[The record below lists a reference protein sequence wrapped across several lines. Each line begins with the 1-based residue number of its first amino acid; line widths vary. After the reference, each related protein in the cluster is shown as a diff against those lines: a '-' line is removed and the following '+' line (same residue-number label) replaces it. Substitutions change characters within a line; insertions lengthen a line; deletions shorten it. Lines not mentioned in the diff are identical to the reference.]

1 MRALRAQPPDQLTTS
16 HLVAGAAIFHCGP
29 GEAEPRKREVVE
41 ELERLQGVQRRWK
54 EEMESLTERKR
65 RLVLMFQFLNQPVR
79 YRTEM
84 LALIEFM
91 VAEYARFGS

>member
-1 MRALRAQPPDQLTTS
+1 
-16 HLVAGAAIFHCGP
+16 
-29 GEAEPRKREVVE
+29 VVE
-41 ELERLQGVQRRWK
+41 ELERLQGAQRRWK
-54 EEMESLTERKR
+54 EEIDSLTERKR
-65 RLVLMFQFLNQPVR
+65 RLVIMLEFLNQPVR

>member
-1 MRALRAQPPDQLTTS
+1 MRALRAHPPDQLTAS
-16 HLVAGAAIFHCGP
+16 HLVAGAAIFHYGP

-41 ELERLQGVQRRWK
+41 ELERLQGAQRRWK
-54 EEMESLTERKR
+54 EEMDSLTERKR
-65 RLVLMFQFLNQPVR
+65 RLVLMLRLLNQPAQ

-91 VAEYARFGS
+91 VAEYARFR

>member
-1 MRALRAQPPDQLTTS
+1 
-16 HLVAGAAIFHCGP
+16 
-29 GEAEPRKREVVE
+29 VVE
-41 ELERLQGVQRRWK
+41 ELERLQGAQRRWK
-54 EEMESLTERKR
+54 EEMDSLTERKR
-65 RLVLMFQFLNQPVR
+65 RLVIMLEFLNQPVR